1 MKNCSLSPTPI
12 VKGDM
17 FSIDQCPRNDLE
29 REKIRDIPYAS
40 VVRSLMYVQVCTR
53 PDIAYV
59 VEVLSRY
66 QSNLSIGH

>member
-1 MKNCSLSPTPI
+1 MPW
-12 VKGDM
+12 
-17 FSIDQCPRNDLE
+17 NDLE
-29 REKIRDIPYAS
+29 REKMRDIPYAS

-66 QSNLSIGH
+66 QSNLSIGHWKAIKKVMCYL